1 MIARDAATQRIAA
14 RILLTQAGTTIAIA
28 ALCALAWGRIAALSA
43 LAGGA
48 TGLFANAIMTLIVL
62 RAAPGAAGALGRL
75 VMGQMVKVVFT
86 VGALL
91 AVARGGWA
99 HWPSLLAAYAATL
112 FVYWFVPVL
121 MHRAR
126 RVKD

>member
-75 VMGQMVKVVFT
+75 VMG
-86 VGALL
+86 
-91 AVARGGWA
+91 
-99 HWPSLLAAYAATL
+99 
-112 FVYWFVPVL
+112 
-121 MHRAR
+121 
-126 RVKD
+126 

>member
-14 RILLTQAGTTIAIA
+14 RILLTQAGTTIAVA
-28 ALCALAWGRIAALSA
+28 VLCGLAWGRIAALSA

-62 RAAPGAAGALGRL
+62 RAAHGAAGALGRL

-86 VGALL
+86 VAVLL
-91 AVARGGWA
+91 IVARGGWV

-121 MHRAR
+121 MHRSR